1 MRIEVF
7 GSGCAKCKRL
17 EKNVNKALSKTGID
31 AQVVKVQDIQEM
43 TDRGVMITPALFID
57 GVPKAMGRVPSV
69 DEITEMLEELR
80 V

>member
-17 EKNVNKALSKTGID
+17 EKNVNKAVSKTDID
-31 AQVVKVQDIQEM
+31 AQVVKVQDIQEI

-57 GVPKAMGRVPSV
+57 GEPKAMGRVPSV
-69 DEITEMLEELR
+69 DEIVEMLKE
-80 V
+80 

>member
-17 EKNVNKALSKTGID
+17 EKNVNKAVSKVGID
-31 AQVVKVQDIQEM
+31 AQVVKVQDIQEI

-57 GVPKAMGRVPSV
+57 KVPKAMGRVPSV
-69 DEITEMLEELR
+69 DEIAEMLRE
-80 V
+80 

>member
-69 DEITEMLEELR
+69 DEITEMLEE
-80 V
+80 